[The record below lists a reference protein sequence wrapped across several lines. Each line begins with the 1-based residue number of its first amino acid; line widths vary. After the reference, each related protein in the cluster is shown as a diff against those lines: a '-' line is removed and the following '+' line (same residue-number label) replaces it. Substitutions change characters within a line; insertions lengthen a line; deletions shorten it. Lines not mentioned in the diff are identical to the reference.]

1 MSSQLIEIKFNE
13 LSNNI
18 SIKLID
24 GLGLYIYLIKNNIGN
39 GKKIIK
45 KDCWL
50 YY

>member
-39 GKKIIK
+39 RKKIIK
-45 KDCWL
+45 KDC
-50 YY
+50 